1 MLLIPVPETV
11 YLRFTDEAR
20 RRGLGLSEYVCSE
33 LAVKHNL
40 EVPAYIQ
47 PSLDVDDQPLY
58 PTRPRKN
65 ITARVPADHHALY
78 AREAE
83 ARGVS
88 LAEYSR
94 ISLGISV
101 PAGDQGEGIE
111 VSLLSA

>member
-1 MLLIPVPETV
+1 MLLIPVPEGV

-47 PSLDVDDQPLY
+47 PSLDIEAPLY

-78 AREAE
+78 VREAE

-88 LAEYSR
+88 LAQYSR

-101 PAGDQGEGIE
+101 PPDDQGEGIQ